1 MLYML
6 CVLVEK
12 CTYVKT
18 EMKMRGFVARSF
30 HELPNDMTE
39 GSRELL
45 LAFGWLMCRSG
56 LIEMFMD
63 QCCTFLDG
71 AEVVGNLD
79 GLATPVSNCVLAN
92 CRYRI
97 CIIYLCRVAFHRV
110 VYFLCIDRYLLSLWK
125 MLYFLCR
132 ELSILAM

>member
-1 MLYML
+1 MFYML

-79 GLATPVSNCVLAN
+79 GLATPVSNCVLAY
-92 CRYRI
+92 CHCHVLHYLYVQSRI
-97 CIIYLCRVAFHRV
+97 P
-110 VYFLCIDRYLLSLWK
+110 
-125 MLYFLCR
+125 
-132 ELSILAM
+132 

>member
-1 MLYML
+1 MFYML

-79 GLATPVSNCVLAN
+79 GLATPVSNCVLAY
-92 CRYRI
+92 CRCHVLYYLYVQS
-97 CIIYLCRVAFHRV
+97 CIL
-110 VYFLCIDRYLLSLWK
+110 
-125 MLYFLCR
+125 
-132 ELSILAM
+132 